1 MGSIQSAHPTVWRNK
16 GSFQSTSAFDV
27 RSDKRATYDGLREM
41 LSVDVRIN
49 LGHVRLSTAVKGN
62 FVH

>member
-1 MGSIQSAHPTVWRNK
+1 MWRNK

-27 RSDKRATYDGLREM
+27 RSDKRASYDGLREM